1 LKTTKPSRILA
12 LTLVVAVTSGV
23 FVLTACKKAGES
35 QAGPSGSAQAA
46 PSGAAAPNA
55 QRSDTPGQKPG
66 TKPGSPGAKVVRI
79 GYPVEVAP
87 VTTQSLVFSVSAV
100 GTVEAFEK
108 VQMTSRVSGVVDRVL
123 FAEGRPVKVGDV
135 LVEIEPERFRL
146 AVESAQ
152 ATYDKTAAAKADA
165 EAGLKRRETVI
176 AQNPGLIPG
185 EELET
190 WRTKVRLA
198 AADMAQS
205 LAALNTAKLN
215 LRDAYVRAPFFGII
229 QTRTVQTGQYV
240 QVGTV
245 MATLIRRDPLL
256 LRFKVPQREA
266 AQLRIGIVASF
277 KVRDNVKDYTAK
289 IVHIAASADDTA
301 RMVEVTGEI
310 VETADMDLRPGSF
323 AEITIAVSAPREAPV
338 IPQTAIRPSEKGYV
352 AFVVEG
358 ENARERIVTLGM
370 RTIDGQAEVLSGLKP
385 GESLIVRGS
394 ESLRDGYLVRVVP
407 AIKTAQP
414 ESGAKTPEKR

>member
-1 LKTTKPSRILA
+1 MFALA
-12 LTLVVAVTSGV
+12 S
-23 FVLTACKKAGES
+23 CKKGGES
-35 QAGPSGSAQAA
+35 QAGPSGSVSAA
-46 PSGAAAPNA
+46 PSGAPAAPDA
-55 QRSDTPGQKPG
+55 KRSGRPEQKPG
-66 TKPGSPGAKVVRI
+66 GPGSKVVRV
-79 GYPVEVAP
+79 GFPVEVAP
-87 VTTQSLVFSVSAV
+87 VATQSLVFSVAAV

-108 VQMTSRVSGVVDRVL
+108 VQVTSRVSGVIDRVL

-152 ATYDKTAAAKADA
+152 ATYDKTAASKADA

-198 AADMAQS
+198 AADMAQAQ
-205 LAALNTAKLN
+205 AALNTAKLN
-215 LRDAYVRAPFFGII
+215 LKDAYVRAPFSGII

-245 MATLIRRDPLL
+245 MATLVRRDPLL

-266 AQLRIGIVASF
+266 AQLRIGLVANF
-277 KVRDNVKDYTAK
+277 KVRDNVKDYTAR
-289 IVHIAASADDTA
+289 IVHVAATADDTA
-301 RMVEVTGEI
+301 RMVEVTGEV
-310 VETADMDLRPGSF
+310 VERDDLDLRPGAF
-323 AEITIAVSAPREAPV
+323 AEIVIAVSAPREAPV

-358 ENARERIVTLGM
+358 EIARERIVTLGM

-385 GESLIVRGS
+385 GDHLVVRGS
-394 ESLRDGYLVRVVP
+394 ESLRDGTLVKVVP
-407 AIKTAQP
+407 VEKAAP
-414 ESGAKTPEKR
+414 SEPGAKTPDKR